1 MVDSVDSPDL
11 AEEDFMTKKP
21 TWAVVCALLF
31 AATASASVAYDGLEA
46 DYATCTQGDG
56 RTQAEAMVSA
66 CSRLIENSS
75 TENELVGMFY
85 ALRASVNTDK
95 SANCQDARKAM
106 SLIKTPGLRGSAQE
120 LEKINC

>member
-1 MVDSVDSPDL
+1 M
-11 AEEDFMTKKP
+11 AKQRTC
-21 TWAVVCALLF
+21 AVICAILCG
-31 AATASASVAYDGLEA
+31 ATAPAAIAYDGLEA

-56 RTQAEAMVSA
+56 STQAEAMVGA

-75 TENELVGMFY
+75 KENELVGMFY

-106 SLIKTPGLRGSAQE
+106 SLIKNPGLRESAQE
-120 LEKINC
+120 LKKINC

>member
-1 MVDSVDSPDL
+1 
-11 AEEDFMTKKP
+11 MTKKRIC
-21 TWAVVCALLF
+21 TVIGTLLF
-31 AATASASVAYDGLEA
+31 AATASASIAYDGLQA

-56 RTQAEAMVSA
+56 STQAKAMVKA

-95 SANCQDARKAM
+95 STNCQDARKAV
-106 SLIKTPGLRGSAQE
+106 SLIKNPGLRGSAQE